1 MAEVIIYE
9 YSGRLRG
16 RTILS
21 RRRNFCLHE
30 IQNLEDKFTT
40 SPDPPDQ
47 ILLDKYNYLRWEVYQ
62 IEQALDGTIP
72 IVVMVYY
79 D

>member
-9 YSGRLRG
+9 HSGRLQG
-16 RTILS
+16 RIVLS
-21 RRRNFCLHE
+21 QRRNFCLRE

-47 ILLDKYNYLRWEVYQ
+47 LLLDKYNYLRWEVHQ